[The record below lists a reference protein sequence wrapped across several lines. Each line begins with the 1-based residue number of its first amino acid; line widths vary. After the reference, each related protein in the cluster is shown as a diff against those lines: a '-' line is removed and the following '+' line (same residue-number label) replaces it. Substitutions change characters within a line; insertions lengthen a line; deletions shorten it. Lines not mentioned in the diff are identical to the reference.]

1 MKRIL
6 IADDHHIVR
15 IGLTMMLQEFF
26 SDYTIDEAWSA
37 KSVMSLMKKD
47 TYALVLLDLVMPD
60 TDPTILMHYIKN
72 FHPKTKVLILS
83 MNDETLYGTRYIQLG
98 AQGYLEKNA
107 PKEEIAR
114 AIHIILAG
122 KKYIS
127 QGLADILLQ
136 NSLEGKPA
144 NPFERLSQR
153 EFQIAMYLVQDYS
166 QKQISEILQVHY
178 DTVNTL
184 KQRLYVK
191 LNIANHKELTALASA
206 YDVL

>member
-15 IGLTMMLQEFF
+15 IGLTMLLQEFF
-26 SDYTIDEAWSA
+26 PDYTIDEAWSA
-37 KSVMSLMKKD
+37 KSVMTLMKKN
-47 TYALVLLDLVMPD
+47 TYPLVLLDLVMPD
-60 TDPTILMHYIKN
+60 TDPTILMHYVKN
-72 FHPKTKVLILS
+72 FHPGTKVLVLS

-114 AIHIILAG
+114 AIRTVLAG
-122 KKYIS
+122 KKYVS
-127 QGLADILLQ
+127 QELADILLQ

-153 EFQIAMYLVQDYS
+153 EFQIAVYLVQDYS
-166 QKQISEILQVHY
+166 QKQISEMLQVHY

-184 KQRLYVK
+184 KQRLFLK
-191 LNIANHKELTALASA
+191 LNIEHHKELTELASV
-206 YDVL
+206 YGVR

>member
-15 IGLTMMLQEFF
+15 IGLTMMLQESF

-47 TYALVLLDLVMPD
+47 TYTLVLLDLVMPD

-83 MNDETLYGTRYIQLG
+83 MNDETLYGTRCIQLG
-98 AQGYLEKNA
+98 AQGYLEKDS
-107 PKEEIAR
+107 PKEQIAE
-114 AIHIILAG
+114 AVHTVLSG

-127 QGLADILLQ
+127 QELTDILLQ

-153 EFQIAMYLVQDYS
+153 EFQIAVYLVQDYS

-191 LNIANHKELTALASA
+191 LNIEHHKELTALASA
-206 YDVL
+206 YGVR